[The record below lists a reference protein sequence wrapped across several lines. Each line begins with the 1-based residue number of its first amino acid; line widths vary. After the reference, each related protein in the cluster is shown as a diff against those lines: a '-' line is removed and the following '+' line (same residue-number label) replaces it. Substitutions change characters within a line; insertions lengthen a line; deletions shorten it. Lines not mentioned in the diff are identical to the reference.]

1 MARARHGLQSLMCI
15 ISFTPDES
23 LIRKA
28 LLLRPLYERGAGG
41 TERALPRIPWRSRA
55 GGRAPAPPRPSLA
68 GPCRAFVPSS
78 ALSYRPAAPLLSARL
93 RLPRDPQLVVHL
105 PAFRAGPGSC
115 ARPPCIPILARS
127 DGTEKPCRGRASG
140 PDGRGFC
147 GRSPALMTPR
157 PRPCS
162 CPRPWLCNLKCPPTG
177 AQPCKRFGQRDV
189 R

>member
-1 MARARHGLQSLMCI
+1 MCI

-23 LIRKA
+23 LIRKV

-55 GGRAPAPPRPSLA
+55 GGHAPAPPRPSLA

-78 ALSYRPAAPLLSARL
+78 ALSYRPATPLLSARL
-93 RLPRDPQLVVHL
+93 RLPRDPQLGVHL
-105 PAFRAGPGSC
+105 LAFRTGPSSLG
-115 ARPPCIPILARS
+115 RPQLLRTPALHPYPLARS
-127 DGTEKPCRGRASG
+127 DGTETPCRGRASG

-147 GRSPALMTPR
+147 GRPPALMTPR

-162 CPRPWLCNLKCPPTG
+162 CPCPWLCSLKCPPTG